1 MLNRNNTADK
11 DNRLQNGKNVC
22 SIWNKEELSEINL
35 VLQIKVKKTSVS
47 SGQIEK
53 VMNRQFTKIEI

>member
-1 MLNRNNTADK
+1 MFT
-11 DNRLQNGKNVC
+11 VFET
-22 SIWNKEELSEINL
+22 EELSEINL

>member
-1 MLNRNNTADK
+1 M
-11 DNRLQNGKNVC
+11 GKNVC

-35 VLQIKVKKTSVS
+35 ILQIKVKKPSVL